1 VTYFDRKFESKIFVV
16 KFLKNA
22 QTNPHKSTQQGRGG
36 CNAAL
41 HRLDVYLGI
50 VVSNVVA
57 DEIDNRSYQIVQLLT
72 K

>member
-1 VTYFDRKFESKIFVV
+1 MTYFDRKFESKIFVV

-22 QTNPHKSTQQGRGG
+22 QTNPHKSTQGRGG

-41 HRLDVYLGI
+41 HRLVVYLGI

-57 DEIDNRSYQIVQLLT
+57 DELDNRSYQIVQLLT